1 MNLELLFT
9 TPIFHEFYNLDLD
22 DLTEYC
28 YRLQS
33 QSEGRKKSNRL
44 GWQSNDI
51 QDDEEV
57 KPLLDQINLSL
68 EELKQYSNIKNDCSI
83 RVSNLW
89 VNVNKKYSYNSNH
102 IHGNSF
108 FSGVFYVKVPEN
120 SGRINFENP
129 SPIQELF
136 IDKVKP
142 FMNNYNHFTA
152 HSWTYDP
159 RPNMVV
165 MFPSWIEHNVDQ
177 NLSDED
183 RISIAFNTYISNI

>member
-1 MNLELLFT
+1 MKSELLFS
-9 TPIFHEFYNLDLD
+9 TPIFHDFYNLDIDGLE
-22 DLTEYC
+22 EYC
-28 YRLQS
+28 LRIQG

-51 QDDEEV
+51 QDDEEI
-57 KPLLDQINLSL
+57 KPLLDQINESLQDLSI
-68 EELKQYSNIKNDCSI
+68 YSNIKDNYSI
-83 RVSNLW
+83 RVSNMW
-89 VNVNKKYSYNSNH
+89 VNVNKKYSFNSNH
-102 IHGNSF
+102 IHSSSF

-129 SPIQELF
+129 SSLQELF

-165 MFPSWIEHNVDQ
+165 LFPSWIEHNVDQ
-177 NLSDED
+177 NLSEFD
-183 RISIAFNTYISNI
+183 RISIAFNTFITHK